1 MNYMS
6 YSALPGRVVQSTI
19 RLKQK
24 PVFIGGSC
32 LFNALMSKQETL
44 TTYDSFQLYSIAHD
58 GQPKLMTRNF
68 VLLWMT
74 YEETFLIS
82 NSIMPMCILERFNEI
97 VIDVK

>member
-1 MNYMS
+1 MS

-19 RLKQK
+19 RPKQT

-32 LFNALMSKQETL
+32 LFNALMSKQEAL
-44 TTYDSFQLYSIAHD
+44 TTYGSFQLYSIARD
-58 GQPKLMTRNF
+58 GQPKIMTRNF

-74 YEETFLIS
+74 YKETFENS
-82 NSIMPMCILERFNEI
+82 DSIMPMCILERFNEI